1 MPAQDFNDFQLYA
14 QSGDGS
20 YDETDQINDE
30 QQSVA
35 DHPMRLAIVKEN
47 VAISGN
53 ESLPQNASLTSYI
66 KLIGILFQ

>member
-14 QSGDGS
+14 QDGS

-35 DHPMRLAIVKEN
+35 DHPVRLAIVKEN